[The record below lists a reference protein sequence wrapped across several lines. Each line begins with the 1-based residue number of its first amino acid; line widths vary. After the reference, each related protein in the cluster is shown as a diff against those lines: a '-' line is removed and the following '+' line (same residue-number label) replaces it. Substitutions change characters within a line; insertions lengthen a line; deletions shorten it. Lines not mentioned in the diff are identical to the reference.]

1 MDLTGSS
8 SSDQNNVILNNM
20 AAISSSDQI
29 NKSADQVISTSNPD
43 PDDIPEEELE
53 LDNYTEET
61 RGEFKVKNLEKF
73 KQKLEVSIY

>member
-8 SSDQNNVILNNM
+8 SSNQNNVILNNM

-61 RGEFKVKNLEKF
+61 RGEFKVNNVEKF
-73 KQKLEVSIY
+73 LPKFCIY

>member
-8 SSDQNNVILNNM
+8 SSNQNNVILNNM

-61 RGEFKVKNLEKF
+61 RGEFKVNNVEKLL
-73 KQKLEVSIY
+73 QKFCIY

>member
-8 SSDQNNVILNNM
+8 SSNQNNVILNNM

-61 RGEFKVKNLEKF
+61 RGVFKVNNF
-73 KQKLEVSIY
+73 YQHFFIY